1 MLKKITLILLSTLI
15 TTVSIT
21 PIQQSPAFA
30 NSAVSPIKTCKV
42 KTVYR
47 GSLTEQPWLAETN
60 PGFPKG
66 PNRLKSKGTIKAA
79 MIFVEFTD
87 VKGTDN
93 PITEARKFT
102 GFFNEYWNS
111 VTRNQLRFNFQVHPK
126 YIKINKSSLSY
137 GMDSYGGGE
146 PADYLADA
154 VKAADPVVD
163 FAGVEVIYVIPPAA
177 TKNIVY
183 GPAFPM
189 DSGGNAIKTKEGLI
203 YSAVVGGSDSRNSSD
218 RLKGVWLAHETGH
231 LFGLPHP
238 YASKDIAVW
247 DLMHWD
253 SGAPELLGWS
263 RFVNGW
269 IRDSEVDCLD
279 FTKVSKST
287 TTHLLEPLSRTA
299 RGKKLVVAKV
309 SNHKVLVLETRR
321 VTKAD
326 LLTKNEEGV
335 IAYFV
340 DMKKYGDYYINFV
353 GNNTFK
359 NTRILATNKP
369 RSSLRVDR
377 SINIKFDNSTQQ
389 GDSFT
394 VNFTKRN

>member
-30 NSAVSPIKTCKV
+30 SSAVSPVKTCKV
-42 KTVYR
+42 KTVYK
-47 GSLTEQPWLAETN
+47 GSLAEQPWLAESN

-66 PNRLKSKGTIKAA
+66 PNRLKSKGIIKAA

-111 VTRNQLRFNFQVHPK
+111 VTRNKLRFDFQVHPK
-126 YIKINKSSLSY
+126 YISINKPSITY
-137 GMDSYGGGE
+137 GMDSYGAGD
-146 PADYLADA
+146 ASKYLADA
-154 VKAADPVVD
+154 ITAADPLVNFTGVDVV
-163 FAGVEVIYVIPPAA
+163 YVIPPAA
-177 TKNIVY
+177 IKNIVY
-183 GPAFPM
+183 GPAFPL

-203 YSAVVGGSDSRNSSD
+203 YSAAVGGSDSRNSSD

-238 YASKDIAVW
+238 YESKNIAAW

-269 IRDSEVDCLD
+269 IADSEVDCLD

-287 TTHLLEPLSRTA
+287 TSHLLEPLSRTA
-299 RGKKLVVAKV
+299 KGKKLVVVKV

-326 LLTKNEEGV
+326 RLTKNEEGV

-340 DMKKYGDYYINFV
+340 DMKKYGDYYINLV
-353 GNNTFK
+353 GPNTSK
-359 NTRILATNKP
+359 NRSILATNKP
-369 RSSLRVDR
+369 GSSLRVDR
-377 SINIKFDNSTQQ
+377 SLNVKFETSTQK

-394 VNFTKRN
+394 INFTKRD

>member
-1 MLKKITLILLSTLI
+1 MLTKLGLVAVATLIFVGGAAPSSSAPSMTLAALSKTE
-15 TTVSIT
+15 
-21 PIQQSPAFA
+21 
-30 NSAVSPIKTCKV
+30 TCKV
-42 KTVYR
+42 KTVYK
-47 GSLTEQPWLAETN
+47 GSLTEQPWLAESN
-60 PGFPKG
+60 PGFLKG
-66 PNRLKSKGTIKAA
+66 PNRLKSAGTIKAA

-93 PITEARKFT
+93 PITEAKKFT

-111 VTRNQLRFNFQVHPK
+111 VTRNKIKFDFQVHPK
-126 YIKINKSSLSY
+126 YIKINKPSLSY
-137 GMDSYGGGE
+137 GMDSYLGGE

-154 VKAADPVVD
+154 VKAADPVVN
-163 FAGVEVIYVIPPAA
+163 FSGVDVIYVIPPAA

-203 YSAVVGGSDSRNSSD
+203 YSAAVGGSDSRNSSD

-238 YASKDIAVW
+238 YESKNIAAW

-269 IRDSEVDCLD
+269 IADSEVDCLD

-299 RGKKLVVAKV
+299 KGKKLVVVKV

-326 LLTKNEEGV
+326 RLTKNEEGV

-340 DMKKYGDYYINFV
+340 DMKKYGDYYINLV
-353 GNNTFK
+353 GPNTSK
-359 NTRILATNKP
+359 NRSILATNKP
-369 RSSLRVDR
+369 GSSLRVDR
-377 SINIKFDNSTQQ
+377 SLNVKFETSTQK

-394 VNFTKRN
+394 INFTKPD